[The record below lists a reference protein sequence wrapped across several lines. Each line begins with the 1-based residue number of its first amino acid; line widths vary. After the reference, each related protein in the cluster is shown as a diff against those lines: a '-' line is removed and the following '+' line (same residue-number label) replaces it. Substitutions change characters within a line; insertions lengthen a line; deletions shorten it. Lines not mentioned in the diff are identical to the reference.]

1 MIPELKE
8 QFSKKLRDMAQV
20 LVFEKEAIFSYL
32 LTAIDDLTEWVDQN
46 FDAKCSVGTGENM
59 LDAQVMPK
67 IADGLLPCPFCGG
80 NDCLWSE
87 DGYPEVK
94 CLTHSKDSAE
104 VREKWNTRK

>member
-1 MIPELKE
+1 MEDLLEQQEFYELMQTYRHINISNQLGAVYAFE
-8 QFSKKLRDMAQV
+8 QVKKFIKDN
-20 LVFEKEAIFSYL
+20 FEPKKANP
-32 LTAIDDLTEWVDQN
+32 V
-46 FDAKCSVGTGENM
+46 ENR
-59 LDAQVMPK
+59 VMPK